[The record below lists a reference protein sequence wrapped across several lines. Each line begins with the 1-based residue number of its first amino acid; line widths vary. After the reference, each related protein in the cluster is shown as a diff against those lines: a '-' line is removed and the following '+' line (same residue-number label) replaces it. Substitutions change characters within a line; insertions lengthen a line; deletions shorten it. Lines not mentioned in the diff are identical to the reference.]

1 LDEVQL
7 SNSVKLSLSL
17 QLFTTY
23 RATQKGEEKNM
34 IDFDLPVTMVG
45 PCGGINFS
53 LYIAQ
58 YFMFT
63 VG

>member
-1 LDEVQL
+1 
-7 SNSVKLSLSL
+7 
-17 QLFTTY
+17 
-23 RATQKGEEKNM
+23 M

-63 VG
+63 MGMREQLAHNF